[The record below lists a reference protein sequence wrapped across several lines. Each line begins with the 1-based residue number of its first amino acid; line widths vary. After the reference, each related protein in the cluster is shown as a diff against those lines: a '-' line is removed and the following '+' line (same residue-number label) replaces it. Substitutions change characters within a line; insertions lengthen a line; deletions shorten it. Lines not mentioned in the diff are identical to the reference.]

1 MHHESSEVLARRLRH
16 NWLLHGNE
24 FKASRGGCDGDCEDD
39 GSLTNLAWLQNISV
53 KKLAAPLP
61 PLSPPS
67 SPSGDLHSIQPN
79 HHNTLEL
86 YRQHCLNYG
95 LGLHQSPLPSCSAY
109 RQTLSTW
116 RIQRD
121 TKRNIR
127 LPFKRRGTL
136 LKRFKNSVP
145 ALQVFK
151 GLPSTSTVYTMSS
164 NACQQQ
170 NQQPH
175 ALWAVGP
182 MTLLTDASLSSTLP
196 TIEDLA
202 PEERVEFRT
211 NQMLQPPFTHTALI
225 CMSMQAMGKNK
236 ITLDEI
242 YNWMAENFAFY
253 RDSEPTWKLALR
265 QTLMRNSIFQRVPRR
280 KEEPG
285 GWGDMWRLHPDIRS
299 KLRHLSFRDAPPQT
313 PSKSSI
319 IAPKLIIQ
327 SIIKTKVDDAPPAG
341 QLADNEEPHGQQ
353 RENKEDDNHLV
364 EDLKLEMA
372 GEEEPKLED
381 DWWSG
386 DLTENVDRLVGDL
399 EEDNPDMR
407 IHLGSPASFSVGT
420 PNTPTD
426 DQPWV
431 DDRLNLEELDNIL
444 GLK

>member
-24 FKASRGGCDGDCEDD
+24 FKASRDGCDGDCEDD

-61 PLSPPS
+61 PLSPPP
-67 SPSGDLHSIQPN
+67 SPSRDLHSTQSN

-95 LGLHQSPLPSCSAY
+95 LGLHQSPLPSRSTY
-109 RQTLSTW
+109 RKTFSTW
-116 RIQRD
+116 RIQQRD
-121 TKRNIR
+121 TSRNNR
-127 LPFKRRGTL
+127 PPFKRRGTL

-145 ALQVFK
+145 VLQVFK
-151 GLPSTSTVYTMSS
+151 SLPSTNTVYTTPS
-164 NACQQQ
+164 NTCQQQ
-170 NQQPH
+170 NQQTH
-175 ALWAVGP
+175 ALLAVGP
-182 MTLLTDASLSSTLP
+182 MTLLTNASLSSTLP
-196 TIEDLA
+196 TIEDVA
-202 PEERVEFRT
+202 PEERVAFRT

-225 CMSMQAMGKNK
+225 CMSMQAMGKKK

-242 YNWMAENFAFY
+242 YSWMAENFAFY

-299 KLRHLSFRDAPPQT
+299 KLRDLTYQDAPPQT
-313 PSKSSI
+313 LSKSSI

-327 SIIKTKVDDAPPAG
+327 SVIKTKEDAAPPPLTS
-341 QLADNEEPHGQQ
+341 QPDDNEEQHERQG
-353 RENKEDDNHLV
+353 ENQEDDSHIV
-364 EDLKLEMA
+364 KDFKLEMEN
-372 GEEEPKLED
+372 EEEPRLEN

-386 DLTENVDRLVGDL
+386 DLTENVDSLMGDL
-399 EEDNPDMR
+399 EGASSDIYMPLD
-407 IHLGSPASFSVGT
+407 SPTCFSVD
-420 PNTPTD
+420 TPTD

-444 GLK
+444 GFK

>member
-16 NWLLHGNE
+16 NWFLHGDE
-24 FKASRGGCDGDCEDD
+24 FKASCGGFSSDCEDD
-39 GSLTNLAWLQNISV
+39 GSLTNLAWLQTISV

-61 PLSPPS
+61 SLSPPS
-67 SPSGDLHSIQPN
+67 SPLMDPHSTQPN

-95 LGLHQSPLPSCSAY
+95 LGMHQSPLPSRSTH
-109 RQTLSTW
+109 RQALPSW
-116 RIQRD
+116 GLQHRD
-121 TKRNIR
+121 THRSVR
-127 LPFKRRGTL
+127 PLFKRRSTF
-136 LKRFKNSVP
+136 LKRLKTPMP
-145 ALQVFK
+145 ALQIFK
-151 GLPSTSTVYTMSS
+151 SLPSTNTMCASS
-164 NACQQQ
+164 KNSQ
-170 NQQPH
+170 QQPH
-175 ALWAVGP
+175 ALWALGP
-182 MTLLTDASLSSTLP
+182 MTLLADSPLSSTLP
-196 TIEDLA
+196 TIEDVA
-202 PEERVEFRT
+202 PEERAAFKT

-242 YNWMAENFAFY
+242 YSWMAENFAFY

-299 KLRHLSFRDAPPQT
+299 KLRDLNYQDVPPLSLSRT
-313 PSKSSI
+313 SI

-327 SIIKTKVDDAPPAG
+327 SVIKNKGDDVPLLSTSYPVEKEG
-341 QLADNEEPHGQQ
+341 SYQHQQ
-353 RENKEDDNHLV
+353 VSQEDF
-364 EDLKLEMA
+364 KSEMEC
-372 GEEEPKLED
+372 EEEPRLEN

-386 DLTENVDRLVGDL
+386 DLTENMDTLMGDM
-399 EEDNPDMR
+399 EETSPDPYMPLNSPTEYPTGNPD
-407 IHLGSPASFSVGT
+407 
-420 PNTPTD
+420 NPTD